1 MFNTTGD
8 RDTNVLLNPLRECL
22 FDVAIFCPN
31 TIDTAV
37 SASKGSLLLS
47 TFEYKYLLT
56 CNILFLDQINHMVT
70 REQQIRRTEANRDAW
85 IENNNATG
93 APQHNQTVLVAS
105 SINGALDSVR
115 QLASTVQQVKKIL
128 VSF

>member
-1 MFNTTGD
+1 
-8 RDTNVLLNPLRECL
+8 
-22 FDVAIFCPN
+22 
-31 TIDTAV
+31 
-37 SASKGSLLLS
+37 
-47 TFEYKYLLT
+47 
-56 CNILFLDQINHMVT
+56 MVT

-115 QLASTVQQVKKIL
+115 QLASTVQQVKNIL
-128 VSF
+128 VSLQVLTKTYKFLFYSWMYW